1 MMWKS
6 EVHDENINDFS
17 LHPPKCTKNIT
28 ANGEVAA
35 VLLKKQ
41 YTLLC

>member
-1 MMWKS
+1 MTWKS

-17 LHPPKCTKNIT
+17 LHPLTCTKNIT
-28 ANGEVAA
+28 ANGKVASI
-35 VLLKKQ
+35 LLEKQ